1 VKVSKACLVSCT
13 LLLLFSTSC
22 ITYHSTGPTGKALKN
37 NSLKSPLI
45 HLSDEFYPG
54 DKPETTEG
62 IVKSLSKDS
71 VADIQKELRARLDGL
86 KKAHTYLHK
95 YLEAEM
101 GISMPSV
108 LPVNLEVA
116 REGTV
121 TEEIRSDNTI
131 YIDLEVLQAFFK
143 TAIIDLSKSS
153 GIGHH
158 DPTPTT
164 DENQIVQNFLEF
176 KRDLR
181 RSKGHTGLG
190 ELFHNDDDWFEQI
203 SMNEEMT
210 RASSRYY
217 GVLLFTMAH
226 ELGHYALGHLK
237 ERCNANDCPRFA
249 ERELAADR
257 YAVAMMS
264 ALVPELPGIFAFMD
278 FDNNREQLRGYE
290 PFFHIGYKLAR
301 FSSMSSCSCAYPAP
315 DERMALAKAEQ
326 ERATKR
332 LYEEGWMK
340 IKPAGTGGN
349 Q

>member
-1 VKVSKACLVSCT
+1 SI

-22 ITYHSTGPTGKALKN
+22 ITYHSTGPTGKVLKN

-45 HLSDEFYPG
+45 RLSDEFYPG

-71 VADIQKELRARLDGL
+71 IADIQKELRGLLDGL
-86 KKAHTYLHK
+86 KKAHTTVHK

-101 GISMPSV
+101 GVSMPSV

-116 REGTV
+116 REGNV

-143 TAIIDLSKSS
+143 TAIVDLSRSP

-158 DPTPTT
+158 YTTPTT

-181 RSKGHTGLG
+181 NSKGHTGIG
-190 ELFHNDDDWFEQI
+190 MLFHDDDDWFEQI
-203 SMNEEMT
+203 SMNEQMT
-210 RASSRYY
+210 KASSRYY

-237 ERCNANDCPRFA
+237 EKCSANDCPRFA

-257 YAVAMMS
+257 YAAAMM
-264 ALVPELPGIFAFMD
+264 AVLVPDLGMFSFD
-278 FDNNREQLRGYE
+278 FDNNSEQLRGYE
-290 PFFHIGYKLAR
+290 PFFRIGYKLAR
-301 FSSMSSCSCAYPAP
+301 FSSISSCSCAYPSP
-315 DERMALAKAEQ
+315 DERLALANAEQ

-332 LYEEGWMK
+332 LYADGYVT
-340 IKPAGTGGN
+340 IKPAGARK